1 MIPIE
6 MREKVKPILKSI
18 LILLI
23 IVLLLMPAIPN
34 ALGQTQG
41 VIRTN
46 LIHTV
51 ELEDS
56 MNLKL
61 YFNLYDP
68 SSGLP
73 FTHPRPTSAQI
84 TLVNTGYTSPAIIQ
98 TPDLPIYITLLLD
111 ASSTMMGNA
120 QNLRDAA
127 KISLSNP
134 PDNAHFGV
142 VQFNEEIN
150 LLQDFT
156 QNLPLVSFAIDQYNA
171 SNQGA
176 CLYDAIYL
184 SVEALSDAPVG
195 RRAVILFTDGI
206 DKKLDGTTCSQQSY
220 QELVAKALELDVPI
234 HTIGLLREEG
244 NINEPELQ
252 NMAGT
257 TGGYSAFAA
266 LNDLPDAF
274 TKIMDAM
281 KTQLMVEAT
290 IYPERDQNQA
300 VLTLILE
307 DGSSLNTAFFVESQ
321 TSYPGPPSPV
331 TLRMDG
337 LQLIAETQS
346 YDLQMAVS
354 TPELVSYVKV
364 ALWDKSSGSKVTDL
378 IFNDPVEFNQFSI
391 PTELLSA
398 DRDYELRI
406 SAISRDDNSPFVL
419 AVDRQGQPTYE
430 LIHEFSFD
438 PSGIFPSINIDSV
451 TQAGSSLFLNV
462 SLFNPQLISGYEGWL
477 VDKATNTQV
486 RDSRFLLPADA
497 ADDGQIELPTRE
509 MRLPTGTYM
518 VVLRVLNDQN
528 QVLMTTQFDEITFV
542 APGLFQRVGVA
553 LIAMPIFIFLI
564 VGMVMALVLFLMIN
578 ASKQKNISSTPV
590 IKDQLGKG
598 KKKTPA
604 FDGLQAI
611 ASDEPYLAKDKGT
624 VSTPQSKPIS
634 KQPASTQDATVL
646 FDEQDVSDRTVIFE
660 TPLVN
665 SQLTIIKGS
674 PSVTCEITKSPF
686 IVGRTDVDMVLNAA
700 SVSRQHIEIVFDEK
714 QNFFITDLNSSNGTR
729 LNGQR
734 IKSGQTVPLPEG
746 ALIELGPEVALKFE
760 RK

>member
-1 MIPIE
+1 M
-6 MREKVKPILKSI
+6 KKFLKSI
-18 LILLI
+18 LFLFIVILL
-23 IVLLLMPAIPN
+23 AFQSIPF
-34 ALGQTQG
+34 ALGQTVG
-41 VIRTN
+41 VIRIN
-46 LIHTV
+46 WIQTV
-51 ELEDS
+51 ELDDS
-56 MNLKL
+56 MGLKL
-61 YFNLYDP
+61 YFNLYETA
-68 SSGLP
+68 SGLP

-98 TPDLPIYITLLLD
+98 APDLPIYITLLLD

-120 QNLRDAA
+120 QHLRDAA

-142 VQFNEEIN
+142 VQFNEQIN

-156 QNLPLVSFAIDQYNA
+156 QTLPLVSFAIDQYSP
-171 SNQGA
+171 SNQGT
-176 CLYDAIYL
+176 CLYDAVYL
-184 SVEALSDAPVG
+184 SVEALADAPVG

-206 DKKLDGTTCSQQSY
+206 DQKLDGSTCSQQSY
-220 QELVAKALELDVPI
+220 QDLVTKALELDVPI

-257 TGGYSAFAA
+257 TGGYSAFTA

-331 TLRMDG
+331 TLRLDG
-337 LQLIAETQS
+337 LQLIAETQN

-354 TPELVSYVKV
+354 MPELVSYVKV
-364 ALWDKSSGSKVTDL
+364 ALWDKGSGSKVTDL
-378 IFNDPVEFNQFSI
+378 IFNDPVDFNQFSI

-406 SAISRDDNSPFVL
+406 SAISRDDNTPFVL
-419 AVDRQGQPTYE
+419 AVDRQGQQTYE

-438 PSGIFPSINIDSV
+438 PSGIFPSIYIDSV
-451 TQAGSSLFLNV
+451 TQTGSSLFLNV
-462 SLFNPQLISGYEGWL
+462 SLFNPQLINSYEGWL

-486 RDSRFLLPADA
+486 SDSRFLLAADA

-528 QVLMTTQFDEITFV
+528 QVLMTAQFDELTFV
-542 APGLFQRVGVA
+542 APGLFQRVGAA
-553 LIAMPIFIFLI
+553 LIAMPIFIVLI

-578 ASKQKNISSTPV
+578 ASRQKNISSTPV
-590 IKDQLGKG
+590 IKDQLGKE
-598 KKKTPA
+598 KNKPPTSH
-604 FDGLQAI
+604 GLQAI
-611 ASDEPYLAKDKGT
+611 ASDEPYLAKDKGNL
-624 VSTPQSKPIS
+624 PAEQSKPVS
-634 KQPASTQDATVL
+634 KKSSSTQDATLL
-646 FDEQDVSDRTVIFE
+646 FEEQDLSDRTVIFE
-660 TPLVN
+660 NPLVN
-665 SQLTIIKGS
+665 SQLTITKGS

-686 IVGRTDVDMVLNAA
+686 IVGRKDVDMVFNAA
-700 SVSRQHIEIVFDEK
+700 SVSRHHIEIVFDGK
-714 QNFFITDLNSSNGTR
+714 QNYFITDLNSSNGTR

-734 IKSGQTVPLPEG
+734 IKSGQAVPLPDG